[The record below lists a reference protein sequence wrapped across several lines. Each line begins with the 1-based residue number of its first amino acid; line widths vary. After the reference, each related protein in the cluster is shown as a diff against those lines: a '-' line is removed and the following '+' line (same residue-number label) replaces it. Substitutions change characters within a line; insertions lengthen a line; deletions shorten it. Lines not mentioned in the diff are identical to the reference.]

1 LIALGWLLTIVAVA
15 GPTWRHEPSPF
26 ADDAAALAIVVRV
39 SPSMTTEDVQPSRL
53 ARATQKVHD
62 LLAQRGLAKT
72 ALIAYAGSAHVVM
85 PATTDSG
92 IIDTFAG
99 ALDPKIMPV
108 DGDVAADA
116 LALADRTL
124 ASAGGGSILWV
135 TDGVSPE
142 QAPALSRWREQSET
156 TVRLWT
162 PLNWRTSM
170 SRLRRRRP
178 SSAVAV
184 VNPCLSSRDSIGPG
198 RERRLSE
205 HQPQNV

>member
-1 LIALGWLLTIVAVA
+1 
-15 GPTWRHEPSPF
+15 
-26 ADDAAALAIVVRV
+26 
-39 SPSMTTEDVQPSRL
+39 
-53 ARATQKVHD
+53 
-62 LLAQRGLAKT
+62 
-72 ALIAYAGSAHVVM
+72 M

-156 TVRLWT
+156 TVRLWP
-162 PLNWRTSM
+162 PLLPGAELDS
-170 SRLRRRRP
+170 LRENARGVDARF
-178 SSAVAV
+178 V
-184 VNPCLSSRDSIGPG
+184 
-198 RERRLSE
+198 RLSADDSDVDE
-205 HQPQNV
+205 IASAAKFADTSTEGTGGRWAESGYWLTPVLAAMVLVLFRRGWLAASGEGR